1 MINRILIRI
10 KVVQILYS
18 YLLSRSE
25 FKIEVAPE
33 TTSRD
38 RKFAYAVYLD
48 MMQLLLELS
57 GVKTPIQGRQLPQIA
72 VEKRL
77 ASNRV
82 AHALADNDTFK
93 AVVLKA
99 SADDIN
105 AFAPIMQSL
114 HDKIVASVAFADFK
128 KVRNHQLANDVKMWA
143 LVLKTTIAKD
153 RSVEEVM
160 RANPEFTMAGFRRG
174 IDMLVH
180 TLESF
185 NDSRSAYTNAR
196 RELEQSL
203 DKAYDLYHAMFAL
216 ILDLTAEQEMRLE
229 TARNKYL
236 ATDDELN
243 PDMRFV
249 NGPLVLRLRADEYF
263 CDYIKSHDITWQDQ
277 PALLRSLLD
286 SILASEMYRDYMS
299 GDPVSFDGD
308 CAFWRDVLRLIILPS
323 DELADAIE
331 EKSVYWNDD
340 LHIMGTFVL
349 KTLRQFGQGG
359 EDAPLTFL
367 PKYKDD
373 EDAEFGDRLFA
384 LAVEHREEYRSYIDS
399 FVNSSWDPDRL
410 AFMDIVLMISAI
422 AEMVNFPAIPIPVSM
437 NEYVEIANMYSTDR
451 SGAFINGTL
460 YSIVNKL
467 KADGK
472 LLKTID

>member
-153 RSVEEVM
+153 RSVE
-160 RANPEFTMAGFRRG
+160 
-174 IDMLVH
+174 
-180 TLESF
+180 
-185 NDSRSAYTNAR
+185 
-196 RELEQSL
+196 
-203 DKAYDLYHAMFAL
+203 
-216 ILDLTAEQEMRLE
+216 
-229 TARNKYL
+229 
-236 ATDDELN
+236 
-243 PDMRFV
+243 
-249 NGPLVLRLRADEYF
+249 
-263 CDYIKSHDITWQDQ
+263 
-277 PALLRSLLD
+277 
-286 SILASEMYRDYMS
+286 
-299 GDPVSFDGD
+299 
-308 CAFWRDVLRLIILPS
+308 
-323 DELADAIE
+323 
-331 EKSVYWNDD
+331 
-340 LHIMGTFVL
+340 
-349 KTLRQFGQGG
+349 
-359 EDAPLTFL
+359 
-367 PKYKDD
+367 
-373 EDAEFGDRLFA
+373 
-384 LAVEHREEYRSYIDS
+384 
-399 FVNSSWDPDRL
+399 
-410 AFMDIVLMISAI
+410 
-422 AEMVNFPAIPIPVSM
+422 
-437 NEYVEIANMYSTDR
+437 
-451 SGAFINGTL
+451 
-460 YSIVNKL
+460 
-467 KADGK
+467 
-472 LLKTID
+472 